1 MIHHRLHN
9 GIQLFID
16 DFDLF
21 KPAHC
26 AARLFLFSLSL
37 AAVIFH
43 MRGSN
48 VVSIYLI
55 VLLRLG
61 MRGCA
66 STKYS
71 IRSQML
77 SLYSNRWSP
86 SNDRRHPLGVA
97 ADFAQES
104 FKISFQLPRD
114 SLRIKSWRATST
126 NLWRQDFFYC
136 LIIYRQALKA
146 KHMKTRRS
154 LFVGKFLSFHLL
166 NTIMSC
172 CKNISSFQI

>member
-26 AARLFLFSLSL
+26 AARSLFFFSLSSR
-37 AAVIFH
+37 AVIFH

-66 STKYS
+66 STQVFYW
-71 IRSQML
+71 QP
-77 SLYSNRWSP
+77 NV
-86 SNDRRHPLGVA
+86 VA
-97 ADFAQES
+97 
-104 FKISFQLPRD
+104 
-114 SLRIKSWRATST
+114 
-126 NLWRQDFFYC
+126 
-136 LIIYRQALKA
+136 
-146 KHMKTRRS
+146 M
-154 LFVGKFLSFHLL
+154 
-166 NTIMSC
+166 
-172 CKNISSFQI
+172 

>member
-26 AARLFLFSLSL
+26 AARSSLSL

-66 STKYS
+66 SPPS
-71 IRSQML
+71 ISIGSQML
-77 SLYSNRWSP
+77 SL
-86 SNDRRHPLGVA
+86 
-97 ADFAQES
+97 
-104 FKISFQLPRD
+104 I
-114 SLRIKSWRATST
+114 
-126 NLWRQDFFYC
+126 
-136 LIIYRQALKA
+136 
-146 KHMKTRRS
+146 
-154 LFVGKFLSFHLL
+154 
-166 NTIMSC
+166 
-172 CKNISSFQI
+172 